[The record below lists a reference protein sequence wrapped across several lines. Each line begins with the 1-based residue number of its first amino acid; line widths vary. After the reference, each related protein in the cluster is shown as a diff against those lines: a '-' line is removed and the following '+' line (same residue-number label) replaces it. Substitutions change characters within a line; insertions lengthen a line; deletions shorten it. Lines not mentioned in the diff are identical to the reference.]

1 MAKKKSF
8 SLLTLVLRIVLLS
21 VFVFIALKMIQL
33 YSLTQKLHGLQ
44 DNQAVYLEQIQD
56 LKQNIENA
64 DTDFFIEKKA
74 REESNLAKPGD
85 FVIKFKSK

>member
-8 SLLTLVLRIVLLS
+8 SLLTFVLRIVLLS
-21 VFVFIALKMIQL
+21 VFIFIALKMIQL

-44 DNQAVYLEQIQD
+44 DNRTIYMEQIQD